1 MSHCQIAKGKDKLS
15 SLLFL
20 IGPFTLLWSFF
31 WLVPLSGSFEQS
43 LERSPQLKERFGSAG
58 HSMWMNYERALED
71 EKFIKSLEN
80 TFIFVASS
88 VAITLFLGFFLAS
101 ALFGLSKLTRGAC
114 LFILLIPS
122 LALPGTLASLFYL
135 FFHGKAGV
143 LNQFLIVPLGF
154 EPINWMMDPDW
165 ILPCLILQAVWR
177 WTGLITL
184 LLYCGMRAIPS
195 WQFELARL
203 EGASGW
209 SRLRTILYPGVKH
222 LLFFGGIF
230 LFVDGVA
237 AFSGAYN
244 LLGGSGGVLDAGLLF
259 VTYAYQVAFPG
270 GAGRIDFPLASAMCI
285 LVAVSTVLISWFCI
299 HFHKQKHSQEW

>member
-1 MSHCQIAKGKDKLS
+1 MSPAHSRSGKEKSS
-15 SLLFL
+15 SLVFL
-20 IGPFTLLWSFF
+20 IGPFLLLWAFF
-31 WLVPLSGSFEQS
+31 WLVPLIGSFEES
-43 LERSPQLKERFGSAG
+43 LSLSPQLVGKIAAEEKSV
-58 HSMWMNYERALED
+58 WMNYERALSD
-71 EKFIKSLEN
+71 GKFIQSLEN
-80 TFIFVASS
+80 TLIFVAST
-88 VAITLFLGFFLAS
+88 VAITLSIGFFLAS
-101 ALFGLSKLTRGAC
+101 ALFGLPKLLRGFC
-114 LFILLIPS
+114 LFLLLIPS

-135 FFHGKAGV
+135 FFHGKSGA
-143 LNQFLIVPLGF
+143 LNQFLIIPLGL
-154 EPINWMMDPDW
+154 EPINWMIDPGW
-165 ILPCLILQAVWR
+165 ILPCLIFQSVWR

-195 WQFELARL
+195 WQFEVARL
-203 EGASGW
+203 EGATSW
-209 SRLRTILYPGVKH
+209 NRLSTIVYPGVKH

-270 GAGRIDFPLASAMCI
+270 GAGRFDLPLATAMCI
-285 LVAVSTVLISWFCI
+285 LVAVSTVFISWFCI

>member
-1 MSHCQIAKGKDKLS
+1 MPQSNKASGKDKLS
-15 SLLFL
+15 SLLSL
-20 IGPFTLLWSFF
+20 IGPFILLWSFF
-31 WLVPLSGSFEQS
+31 WLVPLVGSFEQS
-43 LERSPQLKERFGSAG
+43 FEASPQSIEKPDLNEHSA
-58 HSMWMNYERALED
+58 WVNYERAFKD
-71 EKFIKSLEN
+71 KKFIKSLEN
-80 TFIFVASS
+80 TLLFVAFT
-88 VAITLFLGFFLAS
+88 VAITLLVGFFLAS
-101 ALFGLSKLTRGAC
+101 ALFGLRKFTRGIC
-114 LFILLIPS
+114 LFVLLTPS
-122 LALPGTLASLFYL
+122 LALPGTLATLFYL
-135 FFHGKAGV
+135 FFHGKAGA
-143 LNQFLIVPLGF
+143 LNQFLIIPLGF

-209 SRLRTILYPGVKH
+209 SRLSTILYPGVKH

-270 GAGRIDFPLASAMCI
+270 GAGRFDLPLASAMCI
-285 LVAVSTVLISWFCI
+285 LVAVFTVLISWFCI

>member
-1 MSHCQIAKGKDKLS
+1 MTHSQTARAKDKLS

-20 IGPFTLLWSFF
+20 IVPFTLLWSFF
-31 WLVPLSGSFEQS
+31 WLVPLIGSFEQS
-43 LERSPQLKERFGSAG
+43 LEESPQLKEWFGAAG
-58 HSMWMNYERALED
+58 HSVWMNYERALED
-71 EKFIKSLEN
+71 TKFIKSLDN
-80 TFIFVASS
+80 TLIFVGSN
-88 VAITLFLGFFLAS
+88 VAITLILGFFLAS
-101 ALFGLSKLTRGAC
+101 ALFGLTKFTRGIC
-114 LFILLIPS
+114 LFVLLIPS

-143 LNQFLIVPLGF
+143 LNQFLITPLGF

-177 WTGLITL
+177 WTGLMTL

-203 EGASGW
+203 EGASDW
-209 SRLRTILYPGVKH
+209 NRLRTILYPGVKH

-270 GAGRIDFPLASAMCI
+270 GAGRFDLPLASAMCI

-299 HFHKQKHSQEW
+299 YFHKQKDCQQW

>member
-1 MSHCQIAKGKDKLS
+1 MSPLHFTSGKERSS

-20 IGPFTLLWSFF
+20 IGPFLFFWALF
-31 WLVPLSGSFEQS
+31 WLVPLIGSFEES
-43 LERSPQLKERFGSAG
+43 LSRSPQLVDKIATDEQSV
-58 HSMWMNYERALED
+58 WINYERALSD

-80 TFIFVASS
+80 SLIFVAST
-88 VAITLFLGFFLAS
+88 VAIALSIGFFLAA
-101 ALFGLSKLTRGAC
+101 ALLDLSKFLRGFC
-114 LFILLIPS
+114 LFLLLIPS

-135 FFHGKAGV
+135 FFHGKSGA
-143 LNQFLIVPLGF
+143 LNQFLVIPLGF
-154 EPINWMMDPDW
+154 EPINWMMDPFW
-165 ILPCLILQAVWR
+165 ILPCLIFQAVWR

-184 LLYCGMRAIPS
+184 LLFCGIRAIPS
-195 WQFELARL
+195 WQFEVARL
-203 EGASGW
+203 EGATVWHRIS
-209 SRLRTILYPGVKH
+209 TIVYPGVKH

-270 GAGRIDFPLASAMCI
+270 GAGRFDLPLATAMCI
-285 LVAVSTVLISWFCI
+285 MVAISTVFISWFCI
-299 HFHKQKHSQEW
+299 HVHKRKQSQQW

>member
-1 MSHCQIAKGKDKLS
+1 MPQSNKASGKDKLS
-15 SLLFL
+15 SLLSL
-20 IGPFTLLWSFF
+20 IGPFILLWSFF
-31 WLVPLSGSFEQS
+31 WLVPLVGSFEQS
-43 LERSPQLKERFGSAG
+43 FEVSPQSIEKPDLNVHSA
-58 HSMWMNYERALED
+58 WMNYERALKD
-71 EKFIKSLEN
+71 TKFIKSLEN
-80 TFIFVASS
+80 TLLFVGST
-88 VAITLFLGFFLAS
+88 VAITLLIGFFLAS
-101 ALFGLSKLTRGAC
+101 ALFGLTKLTRGIC
-114 LFILLIPS
+114 LFVLLIPS

-135 FFHGKAGV
+135 FFHGKAGA
-143 LNQFLIVPLGF
+143 LNQFLIIPLGI

-195 WQFELARL
+195 WQLELARL

-209 SRLRTILYPGVKH
+209 SRLSTILYPGVKH

-270 GAGRIDFPLASAMCI
+270 GAGRFDLPLASAMCI
-285 LVAVSTVLISWFCI
+285 LVAVFTVLISWFCI